1 MKRRHSRH
9 NERKTG
15 MNKNTKFEIGG
26 RSEFLAVIDE
36 IGDLQV
42 AIEGM

>member
-1 MKRRHSRH
+1 
-9 NERKTG
+9 

-36 IGDLQV
+36 IGDLRSRSR
-42 AIEGM
+42 A